1 MSSELRICSAGAFF
15 IQPLISFT
23 NVAGRRD
30 LVNLTNLDTAFE
42 VRGAK
47 RESVQ

>member
-1 MSSELRICSAGAFF
+1 MSSELRICSAGDFF
-15 IQPLISFT
+15 NSTADVFFYEC
-23 NVAGRRD
+23 RWE
-30 LVNLTNLDTAFE
+30 LVDLTNLDTAFE

>member
-15 IQPLISFT
+15 QPLISFT

-30 LVNLTNLDTAFE
+30 LVTLTNLDTAFE